1 VCIIILYKLTFLALN
16 WDVKHM
22 TLTLVFI
29 DREPVSGQ
37 IFSEKRS
44 KLLKIAAKTVSM
56 GSAELSQRRLWFYIA
71 EIHWL
76 IFFFLIRL
84 HNYSKFLRSEF
95 VGNILQRLGTD
106 NITRKVCF
114 VLCNS
119 TLGATYCYICCY
131 SYTIDYYY

>member
-1 VCIIILYKLTFLALN
+1 MCIIILYKLTFPALS

-22 TLTLVFI
+22 TLTPMFI
-29 DREPVSGQ
+29 DREPVGGE

-44 KLLKIAAKTVSM
+44 NLLKIAAKTVSM
-56 GSAELSQRRLWFYIA
+56 GSAELFQRRLWFLYCRNPLA
-71 EIHWL
+71 Y
-76 IFFFLIRL
+76 FFLIRL